1 MERTRRASIA
11 IALGCALLVAS
22 GCVAPRAAREPTG
35 ALVLELAAEPRGARG
50 SVLYLER
57 VADPKPRA
65 PGPRVFEVASGG
77 PGFDPPLSVVRP
89 GSDVVFVNRGE
100 LAHRLFSADDRGRR
114 ERALDPGGR
123 SLPLP
128 IARAGAHRF
137 YCSLHPEESFV
148 LFASPSD
155 HYVLPDGR
163 PVHRIEA
170 LPAGVYRLSWWSD
183 AGVRTAAHV
192 EIRAG
197 VTERRTLREGPGSP

>member
-1 MERTRRASIA
+1 MGVERTRRASIA
-11 IALGCALLVAS
+11 VALGCALLLTS
-22 GCVAPRAAREPTG
+22 GCLGPGAAREPTG
-35 ALVLELAAEPRGARG
+35 ALVLELAAEPRGARE

-65 PGPRVFEVASGG
+65 PGPRVS
-77 PGFDPPLSVVRP
+77 
-89 GSDVVFVNRGE
+89 
-100 LAHRLFSADDRGRR
+100 
-114 ERALDPGGR
+114 
-123 SLPLP
+123 
-128 IARAGAHRF
+128 RAGAHRF

-163 PVHRIEA
+163 RVHRIEA
-170 LPAGVYRLSWWSD
+170 LPAGAYRLSWWSD

-192 EIRAG
+192 EIRPG